1 MNEIMN
7 KETKKGY
14 LQPSISI
21 LGVDEESHLLAGSP
35 GVRPGGGGVGPHQGG
50 VKVIDAEE
58 ENGGDDDN
66 LEG

>member
-14 LQPSISI
+14 LQPSISV
-21 LGVDEESHLLAGSP
+21 LGIDEESHLLAGSP
-35 GVRPGGGGVGPHQGG
+35 GVRPGGGGVAPNQGSI
-50 VKVIDAEE
+50 KVIDPTEDNE
-58 ENGGDDDN
+58 DDE

>member
-14 LQPSISI
+14 LQPSISV
-21 LGVDEESHLLAGSP
+21 LGIDEESHLLAGSP
-35 GVRPGGGGVGPHQGG
+35 AVQPGGGGGG
-50 VKVIDAEE
+50 TIQVIDPTEDNE
-58 ENGGDDDN
+58 DDE

>member
-14 LQPSISI
+14 LQPSISV
-21 LGVDEESHLLAGSP
+21 LGIDEESHLLAGSP
-35 GVRPGGGGVGPHQGG
+35 LVRPGGGGVPPHQGG
-50 VKVIDAEE
+50 VKVIDPTEE
-58 ENGGDDDN
+58 DGGDDDN

>member
-14 LQPSISI
+14 LQPSISV
-21 LGVDEESHLLAGSP
+21 LGIDAESHLLAGSP
-35 GVRPGGGGVGPHQGG
+35 GVRPGGGGVAPNQGSI
-50 VKVIDAEE
+50 KVIDPTEDNE
-58 ENGGDDDN
+58 DDE

>member
-14 LQPSISI
+14 LQPSISV
-21 LGVDEESHLLAGSP
+21 LGIDAESHLLAGSP
-35 GVRPGGGGVGPHQGG
+35 AVQPGGGGVAPHQGG
-50 VKVIDAEE
+50 VKVIDPTEDNE
-58 ENGGDDDN
+58 DDE

>member
-14 LQPSISI
+14 LQPSISV
-21 LGVDEESHLLAGSP
+21 LGIDAESHLLAGSP
-35 GVRPGGGGVGPHQGG
+35 GVRPGGGGVAPNQGAI
-50 VKVIDAEE
+50 KVIDPTEDNE
-58 ENGGDDDN
+58 DDE

>member
-1 MNEIMN
+1 MN

-21 LGVDEESHLLAGSP
+21 LGIDEESHLFAGSP
-35 GVRPGGGGVGPHQGG
+35 GVRPGGGGVAPNQGSI
-50 VKVIDAEE
+50 KVIDPTEDNE
-58 ENGGDDDN
+58 DDE